1 MKQPYSKPV
10 VHRIELVADQAV
22 LTACKVAELAPGPEY
37 VPGVIGDCEV
47 GSGVQ
52 CFTFGS

>member
-1 MKQPYSKPV
+1 MKQTYTKPSV
-10 VHRIELVADQAV
+10 KRIELVADQAV
-22 LTACKVAELAPGPEY
+22 LTACKVQEQAPGPNY

-52 CFTFGS
+52 CYEFGS